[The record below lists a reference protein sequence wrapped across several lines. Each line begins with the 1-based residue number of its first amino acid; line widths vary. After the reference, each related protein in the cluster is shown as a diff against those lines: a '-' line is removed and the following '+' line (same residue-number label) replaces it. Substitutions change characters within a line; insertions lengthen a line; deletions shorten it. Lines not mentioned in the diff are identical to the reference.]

1 MELFP
6 YNLIENDKLFLVEIN
21 NHLKNRVVEISDAL
35 FQSFEINSD
44 DVYYP
49 IHEIDP
55 DINFYNELIFTLDQ
69 HAIII
74 WKMHFIYN
82 QKEI

>member
-1 MELFP
+1 MKCIMELFP
-6 YNLIENDKLFLVEIN
+6 YNRIENDKLFLVEIN
-21 NHLKNRVVEISDAL
+21 NYLKNRVVEISDAL

-55 DINFYNELIFTLDQ
+55 DINF
-69 HAIII
+69 
-74 WKMHFIYN
+74 
-82 QKEI
+82 